1 MKMKIMPILGVIGT
15 AVLLSAPA
23 KATTFD
29 YYTEGCFGSK
39 GCSVGTT
46 KSYNSGDL
54 EFTGRGSISH
64 PVIDINP
71 VLPGQIDLGQITW
84 DGSKESNIPFV
95 LDVKFTAPGTNP
107 TDVFDATLSGKAVD
121 DGHGHLTITFSTAPQ
136 SFDGGLFK
144 LSISSPLTITI
155 AGGTDDYGNWYNC
168 DNVTGSATL
177 DGVITAAVPEP
188 STWAMMV
195 LGFFGIG
202 FMAYR
207 RRDKVDFRVA

>member
-1 MKMKIMPILGVIGT
+1 MKIKIIPILGLIGT
-15 AVLLSAPA
+15 AMLVSAPA
-23 KATTFD
+23 RATTFD
-29 YYTEGCFGSK
+29 YYTEGCFGST

-54 EFTGRGSISH
+54 GFSGLGSSNH
-64 PVIDINP
+64 PSVDANP
-71 VLPGQIDLGQITW
+71 ALPATIDLGQITW
-84 DGSKESNIPFV
+84 DGSRESNIPFV
-95 LDVKFTAPGTNP
+95 LDVKFTAPGSNP

-136 SFDGGLFK
+136 YFDGGLFE
-144 LSISSPLTITI
+144 LSVDSPLTITI
-155 AGGTDDYGNWYNC
+155 TGATDDRGDWYNC

-195 LGFFGIG
+195 LGFCGIG

-207 RRDKVDFRVA
+207 RRDKVNFRVA